1 MADQPS
7 NEIDMETFLKAAG
20 QSFTDAQ
27 KALLP
32 GQDMAVNMMLSN
44 AELELKVGINTDA
57 LGRMTIRPISASEI
71 LSGGIDAGAISTI
84 RVNFISAIG
93 EVNAPVQTGTTTP
106 GTTTPSVRVPSL
118 VGLTLDEAA
127 AVLKQSGWT
136 FVPHA
141 ATAEEIAGA
150 GADTRGTV
158 LRQQPAASQPVDKT
172 ATTVEFWTDL
182 GTAPVQDIDGIGEKT
197 SATLDKLGI
206 RSVGE
211 LSLADVNS
219 IASQLR
225 INETR
230 ARNLVDMAALM
241 SRLVV
246 MGFKDEV
253 VELLVKGAG
262 LRSAQDLAAADART
276 LFKICQEAVASGK
289 VQTPKDF
296 SFTLKDVQGW
306 VKTAAG

>member
-7 NEIDMETFLKAAG
+7 NEIDLETFLKAAG

-27 KALLP
+27 RTLLP
-32 GQDMAVNMMLSN
+32 GQDVPVNMMLN
-44 AELELKVGINTDA
+44 TAELELRVGINTDA

-71 LSGGIDAGAISTI
+71 LSGNIDAGTVSTI
-84 RVNFISAIG
+84 RVNFVSALG
-93 EVNAPVQTGTTTP
+93 EVNAPVQTGTNAP
-106 GTTTPSVRVPSL
+106 GTATPSIRVPSV

-127 AVLKQSGWT
+127 AVLKESGWT
-136 FVPHA
+136 FRPHA
-141 ATAEEIAGA
+141 ATAEEIAA
-150 GADTRGTV
+150 SGADTRGTV
-158 LRQQPAASQPVDKT
+158 LRQQPAASQPADKGS
-172 ATTVEFWTDL
+172 TTVEFWTDL
-182 GTAPVQDIDGIGEKT
+182 GTAPVKDIDGIGEKT

-211 LSLADVNS
+211 LSLADVNA

-241 SRLVV
+241 SRLAV

-262 LRSAQDLAAADART
+262 LRSVQDLAVADART
-276 LFKICQEAVASGK
+276 LFRTCQEAVSTGK
-289 VQTPKDF
+289 VQTPKEF
-296 SFTLKDVQGW
+296 SFTLRDVQGW
-306 VKTAAG
+306 IKTAAG